1 MGGHVPR
8 GISGTGH
15 HTQHVDGHDAVE
27 VAQAVVE
34 ESAVRGARN
43 SGIVDHDVQSAE
55 FLDGCG
61 YQRLD
66 LSRLGDVR
74 PPKQRARTQ
83 RCRKGFA
90 VVLVE
95 LGRGTEDDPRTL
107 GDKPLHRASPD
118 SGRTGSD
125 DGDFAGQFIDHTT
138 S

>member
-8 GISGTGH
+8 SLSGTGH
-15 HTQHVDGHDAVE
+15 HAQHVDGHDAVE
-27 VAQAVVE
+27 IAQAVVQ
-34 ESAVRGARN
+34 ESAVQGARN

-61 YQRLD
+61 YQRPD
-66 LSRLGDVR
+66 LFRIGDVR
-74 PPKQRARTQ
+74 PPKQRAGTQ

-95 LGRGTEDDPRTL
+95 VGNDDPRAL
-107 GDKPLHRASPD
+107 GDKTLHRATPD
-118 SGRTGSD
+118 SGTTASD